1 MFTAGSELDNK
12 KPEEIFYQDFK
23 KFTVGD
29 FTFGVGQINSMNS
42 EELPALKEKLVPF
55 MEQVDIHA
63 DAIFFMLT
71 DILRESTEMLFF
83 GKRAKQIL
91 EDAFFA
97 REEDFV
103 DEHSCILRNIVSR
116 KKQVVPAI
124 AGALQH

>member
-1 MFTAGSELDNK
+1 
-12 KPEEIFYQDFK
+12 
-23 KFTVGD
+23 
-29 FTFGVGQINSMNS
+29 
-42 EELPALKEKLVPF
+42 

-71 DILRESTEMLFF
+71 DILSESTEMLFF
-83 GKRAKQIL
+83 GKRAKQII

-97 REEDFV
+97 RAEDFV
-103 DEHSCILRNIVSR
+103 DEHSCTLRNIVSR